1 MRAEDRL
8 HLVEHDIN
16 AKMFTRKRL
25 TSAAHLRTQRC
36 IIHQLR
42 EAIGQRLRIPRR
54 NHDAGAAILYRFTD
68 RTD

>member
-1 MRAEDRL
+1 MRAKDHF

-16 AKMFTRKRL
+16 AKMFTRKRV
-25 TSAAHLRTQRC
+25 TGATHLPTPLR

-54 NHDAGAAILYRFTD
+54 NHDAGASILYCFTD